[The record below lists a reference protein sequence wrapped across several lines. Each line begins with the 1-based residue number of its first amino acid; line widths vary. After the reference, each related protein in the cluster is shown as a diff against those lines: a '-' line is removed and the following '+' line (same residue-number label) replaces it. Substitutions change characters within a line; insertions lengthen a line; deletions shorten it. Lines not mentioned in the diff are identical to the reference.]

1 MNVTNTI
8 SIYALIVE
16 LTCRLTQLLP
26 AIHWNRPAIVPSGFN
41 FRVSKEDRGSPERL
55 PS

>member
-16 LTCRLTQLLP
+16 LTCRLTQLLEASNSLEP
-26 AIHWNRPAIVPSGFN
+26 ACHRS
-41 FRVSKEDRGSPERL
+41 FRF
-55 PS
+55 